1 MFGLKPPRILRH
13 FRKSEDGSISVEA
26 VIYIPFLLIVFA
38 LMYTLFDLFRQDTV
52 NTKAAYTISDL
63 ISRETTA
70 LDDDYIDSMYNL
82 GQLLIRSDS
91 GMSMRI
97 SVLHWD
103 EADAAYYVDW
113 SVERGDNMDVWTD
126 ETVSAIEDKLPTMPD
141 QERVIVVETW
151 NDILPAFNVG
161 LDGQNIYKLVFSRPR
176 FAAQVAFE
184 GTIFSDGMAHDDESE
199 TPIVDEGEMPTPEDV

>member
-1 MFGLKPPRILRH
+1 MMGRSFFTSLRR
-13 FRKSEDGSISVEA
+13 FRQREDGSIAIEA
-26 VIYIPFLLIVFA
+26 AFYIPFLLLVFA

-70 LDDDYIDSMYNL
+70 LDDDYIDSMFEL
-82 GQLLIRSDS
+82 GKLLIRKDS
-91 GMSMRI
+91 GMSMRV

-103 EADAAYYVDW
+103 DTDDRFYVDW
-113 SVERGDNMDVWTD
+113 SVERGDMMDTWTND
-126 ETVSAIEDKLPTMPD
+126 TVDAIENDLPMMPD

-161 LDGQNIYKLVFSRPR
+161 LDGQNIYKLVFTRPR
-176 FAAQVAFE
+176 FASQVAFE
-184 GTIFSDGMAHDDESE
+184 GTIFSDGSAHDDQTDDSVVE
-199 TPIVDEGEMPTPEDV
+199 EGS

>member
-1 MFGLKPPRILRH
+1 MMGRSFFTSLRR
-13 FRKSEDGSISVEA
+13 FRQREDGSIAIEA
-26 VIYIPFLLIVFA
+26 AFYIPFLLLVFA

-70 LDDDYIDSMYNL
+70 LDDDYIDSMFEL
-82 GQLLIRSDS
+82 GKLLIRKDS

-103 EADAAYYVDW
+103 DTDDRFYVDW
-113 SVERGDNMDVWTD
+113 SVERGDMMDTWTND
-126 ETVSAIEDKLPTMPD
+126 TVDAIETDLPMMPD

-161 LDGQNIYKLVFSRPR
+161 LDGQNIYKLVFTRPR
-176 FAAQVAFE
+176 FASQVAFE
-184 GTIFSDGMAHDDESE
+184 GTIFSDGSAHDDLTDDSVVE
-199 TPIVDEGEMPTPEDV
+199 EGS

>member
-1 MFGLKPPRILRH
+1 MMGRSFFTSLRR
-13 FRKSEDGSISVEA
+13 FRQREDGSIAIEA
-26 VIYIPFLLIVFA
+26 AFYIPFLLLVFA

-70 LDDDYIDSMYNL
+70 LDDDYIDSMFEL
-82 GQLLIRSDS
+82 GKLLIRKDS

-103 EADAAYYVDW
+103 DTDDRFYVDW
-113 SVERGDNMDVWTD
+113 SVERGDMMDTWTND
-126 ETVSAIEDKLPTMPD
+126 TVDAIETDLPMMPD

-161 LDGQNIYKLVFSRPR
+161 LDGQNIYKLVFTRPR
-176 FAAQVAFE
+176 FASQVAFE
-184 GTIFSDGMAHDDESE
+184 GTIFSDVSAHDDLTDDSVVE
-199 TPIVDEGEMPTPEDV
+199 EGS